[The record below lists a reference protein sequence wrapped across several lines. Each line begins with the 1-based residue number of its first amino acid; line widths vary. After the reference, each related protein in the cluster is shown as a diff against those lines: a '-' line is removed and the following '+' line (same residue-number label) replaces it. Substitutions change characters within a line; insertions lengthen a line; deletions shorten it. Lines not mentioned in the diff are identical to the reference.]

1 MKYQRKAAVMSYVKD
16 AHHASTPSVA
26 KAGAIGKIA
35 TEPIGGTLSARD
47 LFENETLRNFA
58 NIIFCSIV
66 FSIII
71 LSFRP
76 FSAATSV
83 QNIETGDPLNQIGF
97 LTLFGLMSILL
108 LTQVSQRQLRYFATP
123 MIVLF
128 LASAA
133 ISIFNSP
140 ASYDAARALALAFI
154 SAFLA
159 FSLLLL
165 PRSERS
171 LRTILINTSITI
183 LVVAYGGI
191 LLVPDLA
198 KHGYSSLE
206 AQHFG
211 LWRGPFAHKNN
222 AGPAFSVIAIFGIY
236 IARSGQGI
244 LGALITAAAFLF
256 VINTGSKTTS
266 GFLPIAIAI
275 VLFAHLFSSA
285 RLAVFL
291 GLLAIIAIGF
301 LTVGSIYFEPLA
313 HATALVIE
321 DGTFTGRAS
330 LWLFGLD
337 HISYRPW
344 FGFGFDNFWGSDFLD
359 SMPLPSYVAWDVRNM
374 VHGHNNYIDLLLAFG
389 LIGSIPIFLF
399 LFVLPFLNY
408 IHAYQDKS
416 QRRLA
421 DLFFMI
427 IIFMCLLSF
436 METFILWRADPIWIF
451 HIFSVLGLHFLA
463 KTNCR
468 SKRASAHCREAGTN
482 LNM

>member
-1 MKYQRKAAVMSYVKD
+1 MSYVKE
-16 AHHASTPSVA
+16 ACHASTPSVVKVGAVA
-26 KAGAIGKIA
+26 KS
-35 TEPIGGTLSARD
+35 GTGTFGDRLYARD
-47 LFENETLRNFA
+47 LFENDTLRNFA
-58 NIIFCSIV
+58 NIMICSII

-76 FSAATSV
+76 FNAATSV
-83 QNIETGDPLNQIGF
+83 QNIATGDPLNQIGF
-97 LTLFGLMSILL
+97 LALFGLMAILL
-108 LTQVSQRQLRYFATP
+108 LTQVSQRKLQYFTSP
-123 MIVLF
+123 MIALF
-128 LASAA
+128 LASVFLN
-133 ISIFNSP
+133 IFMST
-140 ASYDAARALALAFI
+140 ASYDAARALALALI

-165 PRSERS
+165 PQDERS
-171 LRTILINTSITI
+171 LRTILTNSSIAI
-183 LVVAYGGI
+183 LLVSYSGI

-206 AQHFG
+206 AQHYG

-236 IARSGQGI
+236 IARSGHAI
-244 LGALITAAAFLF
+244 LGVFIAAAAFIF

-266 GFLPIAIAI
+266 GFLPLAIAL

-285 RLAVFL
+285 RLTVVLAVWV
-291 GLLAIIAIGF
+291 IVAIGF

-313 HATALVIE
+313 QVTALVIE

-337 HISYRPW
+337 HISQQPW
-344 FGFGFDNFWGSDFLD
+344 FGFGFDNFWGSDFLI
-359 SMPLPSYVAWDVRNM
+359 SKPLPSYVAWDVRSM
-374 VHGHNNYIDLLLAFG
+374 VHGHNNYIDLMLAFG
-389 LIGSIPIFLF
+389 LIGSLPIFLF

-408 IHAYQDKS
+408 IKAYQDKS

-421 DLFFMI
+421 DMFLMV
-427 IIFMCLLSF
+427 IIFLSLISF

-451 HIFSVLGLHFLA
+451 HIFSVFGLHLLA
-463 KTNCR
+463 KTG
-468 SKRASAHCREAGTN
+468 SVAKTT
-482 LNM
+482 